1 MAGAQYHFAESERLL
16 AESRKRNAD
25 DTGAATLATQASVH
39 VQLAAL
45 IMAAEVARGNTVV
58 LDTRGIWAG
67 EQHVR

>member
-1 MAGAQYHFAESERLL
+1 MAGAQYHFNESERLL
-16 AESRKRNAD
+16 TESRKWSAD
-25 DTGAATLATQASVH
+25 STGAGNLATQASVH

-67 EQHVR
+67 EQHAR